1 MEKKFI
7 FLLLSIVAI
16 SLSAHRASSQTCN
29 TNTYLNSGDASSI
42 EYDNMVSGFHSSII
56 RESDGVVRLWGQGID
71 ANGTSHVL
79 TPKVLNSTNF
89 SGLTGSILKFTM
101 GSTGSTSSSGQQFAV
116 LTTDGLFV
124 WGGPGNLISTSI
136 KSTSTFAKVTIN
148 SKADGLPAGVSPGD
162 VKMMFGT
169 YHTLAIVTNSGAA
182 YVLSQSNNMRGRAAG
197 QNWWEDF
204 SKEWYQ
210 VKTGTGTNDFL
221 TGVVALR
228 GCPDALVALTTNG
241 VYTWGD
247 ATRIN
252 SGGSSG
258 RNTATLVGLPT
269 GVSAANVKMIGMTRS
284 GDGTSYYLLTSSG
297 ALYAMGENGMRQLGT
312 GNTSNSNSWVRPQK
326 TSGGGGTGN
335 FDDVVWIS
343 PNEHDDGGQGSINVL
358 TTGGKLWAWGG
369 NERNMLGIPGEGNSN
384 PVYMPGGLNA
394 SSDNIYAVETGGH
407 TTMIVKQCSG
417 FFGYVGHRINGSMAN
432 GLSDNGYINTYSFS
446 TSGIDLCGASSGGAV
461 IQDPG
466 QVYNGQTYDLNPS
479 PAPGTLSVVS
489 GSAYITGNRYL
500 HVTGKNS
507 VIKVKYVSTAP
518 PCGGTVELTLA
529 TSLMVSFGSVDASYN
544 GNALSV
550 NWTTL
555 HEENNDHFEVEI
567 SSDGTNFTKLGE
579 VASKANS
586 GNAAT
591 SLDYN
596 FRKEVSA
603 GMLGIGFALLALGGM
618 GLGFVRRR
626 KMIFGMIILAGMAT
640 MYAGCNK
647 NDALPT
653 EKKDTKV
660 YVRVVQVDKDGTKT
674 FSKVVKAV
682 NL

>member
-7 FLLLSIVAI
+7 FLLVAIVAI
-16 SLSAHRASSQTCN
+16 SLSAHRASSQCN
-29 TNTYLNSGDASSI
+29 PNTYLNSGDASSI
-42 EYDNMVSGFHSSII
+42 EYDNMVSGFHSTII

-79 TPKVLNSTNF
+79 TPKVLNSSNF
-89 SGLTGSILKFTM
+89 TGLTGSILKFTM
-101 GSTGSTSSSGQQFAV
+101 GSTGSSSSNGQQFAV
-116 LTTDGLFV
+116 LTDDGLFV
-124 WGGPGNLISTSI
+124 WGGPGNLISTGI
-136 KSTSTFAKVTIN
+136 KNSNTFAKVTIN
-148 SKADGLPAGVSPGD
+148 SQTDGLPSGVDPQD

-169 YHTLAIVTNSGAA
+169 YQTLAIVTNDGAA
-182 YVLSQSNNMRGRAAG
+182 YVLSQSNNMRGRATNSG
-197 QNWWEDF
+197 G
-204 SKEWYQ
+204 SSSVWYR
-210 VKTGTGTNDFL
+210 VKTGSGGNDFL

-228 GCPDALVALTTNG
+228 GCPDALVALTNNG
-241 VYTWGD
+241 VYTWGNE
-247 ATRIN
+247 TRIN
-252 SGGSSG
+252 SGGSTD
-258 RNTATLVGLPT
+258 RNAATQVGLPT
-269 GVSAANVKMIGMTRS
+269 GVSAANVKMIGMTMS
-284 GDGTSYYLLTSSG
+284 DDGTSYYLLTNTG

-312 GNTSNSNSWVRPQK
+312 GNTSDNNSWVRPQK
-326 TSGGGGTGN
+326 TGGVGGTGD
-335 FDDVVWIS
+335 FEDVSWIS

-358 TTGGKLWAWGG
+358 TNGGKLWAWGG

-384 PVYMPGGLNA
+384 PVYMPGGLNTT
-394 SSDNIYAVETGGH
+394 DNIYAVETGGH
-407 TTMIVKQCSG
+407 TSMLVKQCSG

-432 GLSDNGYINTYSFS
+432 GSSDGAYVNSYSFS

-479 PAPGTLSVVS
+479 PAPGTLTVVS
-489 GSAYITGNRYL
+489 GDAYITGNRYL
-500 HVTGKNS
+500 HVTGKGS
-507 VIKVKYVSTAP
+507 VIKVKYVTSAG
-518 PCGGTVELTLA
+518 PCGGEVELTLA
-529 TSLMVSFGSVDASYN
+529 TSLAVSFGTVDASYN

-550 NWTTL
+550 TWTTL
-555 HEENNDHFEVEI
+555 HEENNDHFEVEA
-567 SSDGTNFTKLGE
+567 SADGTNFTKLGE

-586 GNAAT
+586 GNAAAP
-591 SLDYN
+591 LDYN

-626 KMIFGMIILAGMAT
+626 KLIFGMIVLAGMAT

-660 YVRVVQVDKDGTKT
+660 FVRVAQVDKDGART

-682 NL
+682 NW